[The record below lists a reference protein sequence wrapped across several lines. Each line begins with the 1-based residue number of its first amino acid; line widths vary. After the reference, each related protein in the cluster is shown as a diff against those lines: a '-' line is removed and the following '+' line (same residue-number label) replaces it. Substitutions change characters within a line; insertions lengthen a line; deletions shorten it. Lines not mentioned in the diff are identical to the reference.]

1 MPADWLSLCVLV
13 FLLGIKHGF
22 DADHLATI
30 DGLTRLN
37 HRAGKRFA
45 RYCGSLFSLGH
56 GAVVMLIAAAV
67 GVLSTK
73 WHTPAWLDTL
83 GVSIS
88 VAFLFALGIANLR
101 AVLAAEPGRVV
112 APVGLKGRFLGSLL
126 RASHP
131 AAVAGVGALFALSF
145 DTVSQSALF
154 ALTAARFGGIGH
166 ALFLGAL
173 FVLGMLVTDGINGL
187 WISRLIAR
195 ADAAA
200 VLASRVMGIAVA
212 TVSLLVGALSL
223 AKVMSPMVAQ
233 WTSGKEVV
241 FGAVVVAALASSYV
255 VARAIACRARF
266 AVVTDE
272 AAGARPRRHG

>member
-45 RYCGSLFSLGH
+45 PYCGSLFSLGH

-131 AAVAGVGALFALSF
+131 VAVAGVGALFALSF

-187 WISRLIAR
+187 WISRLIACRRRRR
-195 ADAAA
+195 AG
-200 VLASRVMGIAVA
+200 LAGDGRRGGGGEPAGGCAEPGQSDVA
-212 TVSLLVGALSL
+212 DG
-223 AKVMSPMVAQ
+223 
-233 WTSGKEVV
+233 
-241 FGAVVVAALASSYV
+241 GAVDQRQGSRLRLGGGGGAGRLLRRCTGH
-255 VARAIACRARF
+255 RAQSEFCR
-266 AVVTDE
+266 
-272 AAGARPRRHG
+272 GRR